1 MIPQR
6 GQGRSSTDE
15 NVTRLLAS
23 RSLPVQLDPLKTLA
37 INRRLDDCRAKAVDR
52 DRRVLAPCQNF
63 ADIRPAIT
71 HGGGGR
77 DMAHQDAGFDYDRY
91 RQLLVEAVDERK
103 RLALINLLIEERAME
118 RLADHIASDR
128 AAMTAAAVA
137 NVVRARRI

>member
-1 MIPQR
+1 
-6 GQGRSSTDE
+6 
-15 NVTRLLAS
+15 
-23 RSLPVQLDPLKTLA
+23 
-37 INRRLDDCRAKAVDR
+37 
-52 DRRVLAPCQNF
+52 
-63 ADIRPAIT
+63 
-71 HGGGGR
+71 
-77 DMAHQDAGFDYDRY
+77 MAHQDAGFDYDRY